1 MNRGTQSE
9 IIHLRVIY
17 AVETSFHTRELIS
30 YAIIRYSYVNLFID
44 KHTIIYY

>member
-17 AVETSFHTRELIS
+17 AVGTSFHVREMIS
-30 YAIIRYSYVNLFID
+30 YVIIRYR
-44 KHTIIYY
+44 K